1 MESLLIQFRDNDTAH
16 DDLHVWI
23 EGYSRTTDS
32 YYLALDRGML
42 AGEESAE
49 KVRRVLVQLLQRW
62 LEALAQTTAA
72 RPVYLPFDFSDQYTG
87 CFQCRL
93 DGESIEIVPVGRAAR
108 VGAFGR
114 ATLAPTFLTSPI
126 SRAMQQ
132 RRFACL
138 ERSSCGGFGS
148 PSPIRS
154 HSYQQH
160 VSVHFDE
167 RPNEKNS
174 IYRGGQRVRSGNAI
188 FG

>member
-62 LEALAQTTAA
+62 LEALAQSTPA

-93 DGESIEIVPVGRAAR
+93 DGESIEIVPGWSSREGWSVWPSDP
-108 VGAFGR
+108 GAYFFDITDFR
-114 ATLAPTFLTSPI
+114 SDAP
-126 SRAMQQ
+126 A
-132 RRFACL
+132 
-138 ERSSCGGFGS
+138 
-148 PSPIRS
+148 PIRLPTEE
-154 HSYQQH
+154 
-160 VSVHFDE
+160 FLRRIRE
-167 RPNEKNS
+167 S
-174 IYRGGQRVRSGNAI
+174 IADTESQFVQNP
-188 FG
+188 

>member
-62 LEALAQTTAA
+62 LEALAQTTPA

-87 CFQCRL
+87 CFQCRP
-93 DGESIEIVPVGRAAR
+93 DGESIEIVPGWSSREGWSFWPSDP
-108 VGAFGR
+108 GA
-114 ATLAPTFLTSPI
+114 
-126 SRAMQQ
+126 
-132 RRFACL
+132 
-138 ERSSCGGFGS
+138 
-148 PSPIRS
+148 
-154 HSYQQH
+154 
-160 VSVHFDE
+160 
-167 RPNEKNS
+167 
-174 IYRGGQRVRSGNAI
+174 
-188 FG
+188 